1 MEADLRHNQFSNERW
16 CNHVKLLTIYTVWS
30 LRFSVLV
37 TCLNNRTKSLNVSQV
52 ISVGHSAFE
61 ELRWL
66 NLFRICSKSS
76 FKVKHSTQ
84 FTKACGS
91 WKPEPKQ
98 SKQKHIKFLLIVPDH
113 LHHSTPA
120 ALHHPGP
127 QDPPG
132 QYKWHNHSVA
142 GKANRKR
149 QLGTE
154 AELLRKEAQHFF
166 PRHCTLAV
174 STFCYQRPELLLLPL
189 LGSGNSVL

>member
-1 MEADLRHNQFSNERW
+1 MEADLWHNQFSNERW

-52 ISVGHSAFE
+52 TSVGHSAFE
-61 ELRWL
+61 ESRWL

-91 WKPEPKQ
+91 WKPKPKQ
-98 SKQKHIKFLLIVPDH
+98 SKQKHTKFLLIVPDH
-113 LHHSTPA
+113 LGHSTPA

-127 QDPPG
+127 
-132 QYKWHNHSVA
+132 HHHSGWKSQQEEAVRDWSRAAEKRSSAFLPSTMHA
-142 GKANRKR
+142 GS
-149 QLGTE
+149 
-154 AELLRKEAQHFF
+154 
-166 PRHCTLAV
+166 V
-174 STFCYQRPELLLLPL
+174 YILLPKARATATAL
-189 LGSGNSVL
+189 AGF

>member
-1 MEADLRHNQFSNERW
+1 MFVSLKHLPRSSIQNKTQNKYMEVDLRHNQFSNERW
-16 CNHVKLLTIYTVWS
+16 YNHVKLLTIYTVWS

-52 ISVGHSAFE
+52 ISVGQSASE

-91 WKPEPKQ
+91 WKPKPKQ
-98 SKQKHIKFLLIVPDH
+98 SKQKHIVSADRPWPPRP
-113 LHHSTPA
+113 STSW

-132 QYKWHNHSVA
+132 HHHA
-142 GKANRKR
+142 GLEKPTGR
-149 QLGTE
+149 
-154 AELLRKEAQHFF
+154 
-166 PRHCTLAV
+166 
-174 STFCYQRPELLLLPL
+174 
-189 LGSGNSVL
+189 GS